1 MIKPYH
7 MIDAL
12 IGALEKNIFSDE
24 VILMDVN
31 NTGSNNIEATFLS
44 DGQEDTY
51 RITVEHIEPIK

>member
-1 MIKPYH
+1 

-24 VILMDVN
+24 VVVMDIN
-31 NTGSNNIEATFLS
+31 HTPRSNDIDVTFLS

-51 RITVEHIEPIK
+51 RISVEFIE